1 MPTAKNS
8 TLSSAKKHERVSFSK
23 IPSAMEPPSLIE
35 VQKESFERF
44 MTKGLDEAFAEASPI
59 ENNAGTMEVSF
70 GEHQFGDPTHTIAEC
85 QAKDISYQAPMLVEV
100 RFVNKETGE
109 IKEQLV
115 FMGDFPLMT
124 DRGTFIINGSERVV
138 VSQLVRSPGVYFAEE
153 MDNGVKIHRAQF
165 IPARGA
171 WLEFEVDK
179 RGQLVV
185 SIDRKRRQSA
195 TLLLRALGI
204 ANTDDEIIALLGDS
218 DVVRS
223 TIERDSAQ
231 TREDA
236 LIEIYR
242 RQRPGGVQHP
252 DGGRQHADGVHR
264 QKQGQQDQQQPE
276 PGHPGRG
283 GHDHRRAHGVARGEH
298 ADQPPR
304 RTQGD
309 PQVRRNVRQNHH
321 GHILTGPQDKAQGRQ
336 RQHRR
341 GHHSLLSHSTVSFAS
356 VCVHSFCG
364 GKGGPLSPRGRYDDV
379 TGSPR

>member
-179 RGQLVV
+179 RGQLFV

-242 RQRPGGVQHP
+242 RQRPGEPPTVDAARALL
-252 DGGRQHADGVHR
+252 DGLYF
-264 QKQGQQDQQQPE
+264 
-276 PGHPGRG
+276 
-283 GHDHRRAHGVARGEH
+283 
-298 ADQPPR
+298 
-304 RTQGD
+304 
-309 PQVRRNVRQNHH
+309 NS
-321 GHILTGPQDKAQGRQ
+321 Q
-336 RQHRR
+336 RYD
-341 GHHSLLSHSTVSFAS
+341 LAKV
-356 VCVHSFCG
+356 
-364 GKGGPLSPRGRYDDV
+364 GRYKINKKLGTELDATETVLTDQDIIEALRYLLALHAGDMTKKTDDIDHFGNRRV
-379 TGSPR
+379 RTVGELVANQFRMGMSRMERVVR